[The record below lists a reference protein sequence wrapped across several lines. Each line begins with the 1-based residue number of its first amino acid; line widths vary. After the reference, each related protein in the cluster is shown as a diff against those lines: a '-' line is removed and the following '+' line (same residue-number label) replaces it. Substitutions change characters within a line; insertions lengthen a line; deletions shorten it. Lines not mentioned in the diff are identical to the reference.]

1 MSQITKNKLIKAL
14 ERLLDGDVTKLTSKE
29 LRNKAREGKLKI
41 NNSNVEKE
49 AGLSAGALRRHDDV
63 VLMIK
68 NKSLEVQVAQ
78 DETTDSPIDVLQKE
92 IQSLKGERAQAN
104 KKKKEYYDEAQSH
117 KEALAVQTATHI
129 KVVQEL
135 MDMLHESQREKAMDK
150 IVSSRPDNI
159 IAPQFRKPKQLL
171 AL

>member
-14 ERLLDGDVTKLTSKE
+14 ERLLDGDVTKLASKE
-29 LRNKAREGKLKI
+29 LRNKARQGKLKI

-92 IQSLKGERAQAN
+92 IKSLKGERAQAN

-117 KEALAVQTATHI
+117 KEALAVQAATHI
-129 KVVQEL
+129 KLVQEL

>member
-14 ERLLDGDVTKLTSKE
+14 ERLLDGDVTKLASKE

-49 AGLSAGALRRHDDV
+49 AGLSAGALRRHNDV
-63 VLMIK
+63 ALMIK
-68 NKSLEVQVAQ
+68 NKSLEMQVAQ
-78 DETTDSPIDVLQKE
+78 DETTNSPIDVLQKE
-92 IQSLKGERAQAN
+92 IKSLKGERAQAN

-117 KEALAVQTATHI
+117 KEALAVQAATHI
-129 KVVQEL
+129 KIVQEL

-150 IVSSRPDNI
+150 IVSSRPENI
-159 IAPQFRKPKQLL
+159 IAPQFRKPK
-171 AL
+171 

>member
-14 ERLLDGDVTKLTSKE
+14 ERLLDGDVTKLASKE
-29 LRNKAREGKLKI
+29 LRNKAREAKLKI

-117 KEALAVQTATHI
+117 KEALAVQAATHI

-159 IAPQFRKPKQLL
+159 IAPQFRKPK
-171 AL
+171 

>member
-159 IAPQFRKPKQLL
+159 IAPKFRKT
-171 AL
+171 